1 MARTSLTRTE
11 RRLRRE
17 VEDIAA
23 AVDMDVW
30 NLERYEPELRAQ
42 SLRIMKDQLVRGS
55 VIIKYTLIDEYL
67 TDIICNYYFHGP
79 DKELSY
85 QELWKT
91 KRFRIFVHYLMD
103 EIFLLKKLAVVEAI
117 MTIPKE
123 VSKAVK
129 RINDVRNDLAHSF
142 FPQNRRRYKEKRKV
156 MYNGVHLFTRQG
168 VEAFEQD
175 YDAAE
180 KFLWKKAFGDTP
192 RSE

>member
-1 MARTSLTRTE
+1 M
-11 RRLRRE
+11 
-17 VEDIAA
+17 
-23 AVDMDVW
+23 
-30 NLERYEPELRAQ
+30 
-42 SLRIMKDQLVRGS
+42 
-55 VIIKYTLIDEYL
+55 IIKYTLIDEYL

-85 QELWKT
+85 RELWKT